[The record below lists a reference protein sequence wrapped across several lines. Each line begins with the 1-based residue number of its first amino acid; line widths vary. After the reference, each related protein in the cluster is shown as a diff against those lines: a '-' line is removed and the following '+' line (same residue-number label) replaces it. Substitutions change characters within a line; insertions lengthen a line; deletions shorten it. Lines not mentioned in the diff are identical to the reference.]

1 MRYTVKNM
9 RGIAFIG
16 GESPDADVCRK
27 AASGADIIV
36 AADSGL
42 ITAEQAGVKPDWI
55 VGDMDSLDSASR
67 SVSRLAGYNPDRI
80 IRYSADKDCTDTE
93 LALALLWDKGC
104 VHTAL
109 VGGGGGRIDHLLAI
123 RALFEREPSPDL
135 WITDKEILYRIRS
148 PQTLEL
154 RLKPK
159 SLVSVFPC
167 AETRGR
173 AKSQGLQWALDGLEW
188 KKGFFGISN
197 VAVSGQCAVFAEA
210 GAFLVIVSITDTAK
224 PAKIML

>member
-1 MRYTVKNM
+1 M

-16 GESPDADVCRK
+16 GESPNADVCRK

-42 ITAEQAGVKPDWI
+42 ITAEQAGVTPDWI

-67 SVSRLAGYNPDRI
+67 NANRLAKYDPDRI
-80 IRYSADKDCTDTE
+80 IRYSADKDYTDTE

-109 VGGGGGRIDHLLAI
+109 IGGGGGRIDHLLAI
-123 RALFEREPSPDL
+123 RALFEREFSPGQ
-135 WITDKEILYRIRS
+135 WITDKEILYRVQS

-167 AETRGR
+167 AETCGR
-173 AKSQGLQWALDGLEW
+173 AKSRGLQWALDGLEW

-197 VAVSGQCAVFAEA
+197 VAVTGRCAVFAET
-210 GAFLVIVSITDTAK
+210 GAFLVIASIADTETGNAT
-224 PAKIML
+224 PTPTYIL

>member
-1 MRYTVKNM
+1 M

-16 GESPDADVCRK
+16 GESPDADICRRVV
-27 AASGADIIV
+27 AGADIVV

-42 ITAEQAGVKPDWI
+42 VTAEQAGVRPDWI
-55 VGDMDSLDSASR
+55 VGDMDSLDSE
-67 SVSRLAGYNPDRI
+67 SRLAGYSHDRI
-80 IRYSADKDCTDTE
+80 IRYSTDKDYTDTE

-104 VHTAL
+104 VHTTL

-123 RALFEREPSPDL
+123 RSLFERDPSPDR
-135 WITDKEILYRIRS
+135 WITNREIIHRIRS

-159 SLVSVFPC
+159 SPVSVFPC

-173 AKSQGLQWALDGLEW
+173 AKSRGLQWALDELEW

-197 VAVSGQCAVFAEA
+197 VAATGNCAVFAEK
-210 GAFLVIVSITDTAK
+210 GAFLVIVSIADTSPSAETV
-224 PAKIML
+224 L

>member
-16 GESPDADVCRK
+16 GESPSVAICRK
-27 AASGADIIV
+27 AASGADLIV

-42 ITAEQAGVKPDWI
+42 ETAEQAGVRPDWI
-55 VGDMDSLDSASR
+55 VGDMDSLDSE
-67 SVSRLAGYNPDRI
+67 SRLAGYSHDRI
-80 IRYSADKDCTDTE
+80 IRYSADKDYTDTE
-93 LALALLWDKGC
+93 IALSLLWDKGC

-123 RALFEREPSPDL
+123 RALFEREPSPDQ
-135 WITDKEILYRIRS
+135 WITNREILHRIQS

-159 SLVSVFPC
+159 SFVSVFPC
-167 AETRGR
+167 AETHGR
-173 AKSQGLQWALDGLEW
+173 AKSRGLQWALDGLEW

-197 VAVSGQCAVFAEA
+197 VAVNGNCAVFAEQ
-210 GAFLVIVSITDTAK
+210 GTFLVIVSIADAETADNG
-224 PAKIML
+224 A